1 MSDEPSGEAPAGA
14 GPPRV
19 SREFAD
25 RGNARF
31 AVATSQGR
39 TWTPEALGRKSLAG
53 ATRRVIEEL
62 GTTTASVE
70 ALDEATDLVAR
81 AAELLAGRT
90 HGRPYEGPAEGSV
103 AGLPG
108 PDFVDN
114 SPFVGEANPLA
125 PPMRMES
132 RDDHILGH
140 VEFATPYEG
149 APGCVHG
156 GFIAAAFDEVLGF
169 VQSLTGRPGMT
180 AQLDISFRSPT
191 PILRPLVYEGW
202 VERVDGRKIYTRAT
216 LHHGDTL
223 CAEAVGLFI
232 SMTPELMQ
240 RLITLRADD

>member
-1 MSDEPSGEAPAGA
+1 VTVSDDATGDGS
-14 GPPRV
+14 PRI
-19 SREFAD
+19 SRQFAD

-31 AVATSQGR
+31 AVATNQER
-39 TWTPEALGRKSLAG
+39 TWTPEALSRKSLAG
-53 ATRRVIEEL
+53 ATRHVIEEL
-62 GTTTASVE
+62 GSTTASVE

-81 AAELLAGRT
+81 AAELLAGRP
-90 HGRPYEGPAEGSV
+90 HGRKYEGPAEGSV

-132 RDDHILGH
+132 NGDHIFGH
-140 VEFATPYEG
+140 VEFAAPYEG

-191 PILRPLVYEGW
+191 PIRRPLVYEGW
-202 VERVDGRKIYTRAT
+202 VERVDGRKIFTRAT
-216 LHHGDTL
+216 LHHGETL

-232 SMTPELMQ
+232 SMTPELME
-240 RLITLRADD
+240 RLISLRPDG